1 MKVDLMV
8 FVLTYLLKKIK
19 KNKKNFEMPI
29 HMIITLADQNIYTI
43 TWLTLVKI
51 LLLLIKLGKIDSF
64 NWSNYKYL
72 IKKIYLLKKINFY
85 ISNIIASIILTFG
98 TYCDIRQVV
107 ANTCQ
112 NVKII
117 ASQQNNCGNHPW
129 LKLVALNLLVF
140 I

>member
-1 MKVDLMV
+1 MTWDVCRN
-8 FVLTYLLKKIK
+8 IS
-19 KNKKNFEMPI
+19 I
-29 HMIITLADQNIYTI
+29 ALADAIEIFQQVLRQGKIILAAIPALANQNIYTI

-85 ISNIIASIILTFG
+85 ISNIITSIILIFG
-98 TYCDIRQVV
+98 TYCDIQQVI
-107 ANTCQ
+107 ANICR

-117 ASQQNNCGNHPW
+117 T
-129 LKLVALNLLVF
+129 L
-140 I
+140 